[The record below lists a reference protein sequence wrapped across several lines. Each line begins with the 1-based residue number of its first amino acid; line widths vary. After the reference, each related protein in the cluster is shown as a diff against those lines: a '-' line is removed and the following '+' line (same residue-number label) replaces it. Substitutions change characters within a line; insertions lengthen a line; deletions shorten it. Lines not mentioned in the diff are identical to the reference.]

1 MSAIDNKDMAE
12 AMEFDGVL
20 PETLVILVEAQFRA
34 GFVKPGLRPPH
45 EPPLPRQ
52 PCREGQEHEREQH
65 LSRAV
70 LARRPSRIGPACR
83 PGLVPVDGSA
93 SPQHLYQLK
102 LRGLEQHELL
112 ATFLWLT

>member
-65 LSRAV
+65 FHGRGSRSTAPPASDCLSTW
-70 LARRPSRIGPACR
+70 ARS
-83 PGLVPVDGSA
+83 S
-93 SPQHLYQLK
+93 
-102 LRGLEQHELL
+102 
-112 ATFLWLT
+112 